1 MKITFLGATGT
12 VTGSKYL
19 IECGATRAL
28 VDCGLFQGLKQ
39 LRLRNRAPLP
49 FAPRDL
55 DAVLLTHAHL
65 DHSGYLPLLVKNG
78 FRGPV
83 YCTPATS
90 DLCAILLPDSGHLQ
104 EEEAE
109 FANRHGYSRHHPALP
124 LYTRADAE
132 RCLEQLEP
140 VEFGS
145 EMMLGDDLR
154 FRLHPAGH
162 LLGAAMVHLFGGG
175 TDLLFTGDL
184 GRPHDLL
191 LPPPTVIEEASHL
204 VVEST
209 YGDRLHT
216 DSDPLD
222 LLEKVVTST
231 ASRGGSVVIPSFAVG
246 RAQLVLLLLHQL
258 KSAGRIP
265 DIPVFLDSPMAVK
278 ATEVFSRHVDGHRL
292 ERAECDAVCAT
303 ARVVNSVAESKEI
316 DRMRFPR
323 IILSA
328 SGMATG
334 GRVLHHLKALAP
346 DPRNTV
352 LFVGFQAAGTRGGTM
367 IAGAN
372 SVKIHG
378 EYVPVR
384 AEIAVLDNISG
395 HADYQEILEWLG
407 HFRRP
412 PRSTFITHGEPVAAD
427 ALRLRIEEALGWHC
441 VVPEYRESV
450 ELPAAQAG
458 RSERAAGT
466 PHLPLELSMVEPVP
480 GQPSATASAG

>member
-19 IECGATRAL
+19 VECGTTRVL

-49 FAPRDL
+49 FEPRDV

-83 YCTPATS
+83 YCTSATR
-90 DLCAILLPDSGHLQ
+90 DFCAILLPDSGHLQ
-104 EEEAE
+104 EEEAG
-109 FANRHGYSRHHPALP
+109 FANRHGFSRHSPALP

-132 RCLEQLEP
+132 RCLGQFEP
-140 VEFGS
+140 RECGNETVLS
-145 EMMLGDDLR
+145 DDLR

-175 TDLLFTGDL
+175 SDTLFSGDL
-184 GRPHDLL
+184 GRPQDLL

-209 YGDRLHT
+209 YGNRLHT

-231 ASRGGSVVIPSFAVG
+231 ARRGGSVVIPSFAVG

-265 DIPVFLDSPMAVK
+265 NMPVFLDSPMAIR
-278 ATEVFSRHVDGHRL
+278 ATEVFSRHVADHRL
-292 ERAECDAVCAT
+292 ERTECDAVCAT
-303 ARVVNSVAESKEI
+303 AKVVNSVEESKAI
-316 DRMRFPR
+316 DRMQFPR

-334 GRVLHHLKALAP
+334 GRVLHHLKVLAP

-352 LFVGFQAAGTRGGTM
+352 LFVGFQAAGTRGAAM
-367 IAGAN
+367 IAGAK

-378 EYVPVR
+378 QYVPVR
-384 AEIAVLDNISG
+384 AEVAVLDNLSG
-395 HADYQEILEWLG
+395 HADYREILEWLG

-427 ALRLRIEEALGWHC
+427 ALRLRIEERLGWHC

-450 ELPAAQAG
+450 ELPAAQASRIG
-458 RSERAAGT
+458 RAAGT
-466 PHLPLELSMVEPVP
+466 PHPPPEVP
-480 GQPSATASAG
+480 IDAPSRDPAPATVGGP

>member
-19 IECGATRAL
+19 VECGATRTL

-39 LRLRNRAPLP
+39 LRLRNRAPLL
-49 FAPRDL
+49 FEPRDL

-78 FRGPV
+78 FGGPV
-83 YCTPATS
+83 YCTSATR

-104 EEEAE
+104 EEEAA
-109 FANRHGYSRHHPALP
+109 FANRHGYSRHSPALP

-132 RCLEQLEP
+132 RCLEQFEP
-140 VEFGS
+140 VECGS
-145 EMMLGDDLR
+145 ETMLGDDLR
-154 FRLHPAGH
+154 CRLHPAGH
-162 LLGAAMVHLFGGG
+162 LLGAAMVHLFGDG
-175 TDLLFTGDL
+175 TDVLFSGDL

-191 LPPPTVIEEASHL
+191 LPPPAVIEEASHL

-216 DSDPLD
+216 ETDPRD
-222 LLEKVVTST
+222 LLESVITST
-231 ASRGGSVVIPSFAVG
+231 ARRGGSVVIPSFAVG

-265 DIPVFLDSPMAVK
+265 DIPVFLDSPMATR
-278 ATEVFSRHVDGHRL
+278 ATEVFCRQVDDHRL

-303 ARVVNSVAESKEI
+303 AKVVNTVEESKAI
-316 DRMRFPR
+316 DRMHFPR

-334 GRVLHHLKALAP
+334 GRVLHHLKVLAP

-352 LFVGFQAAGTRGGTM
+352 LFVGFQAAGTRGSAM
-367 IAGAN
+367 IAGAK

-378 EYVPVR
+378 QYVPVR
-384 AEIAVLDNISG
+384 AEVAVLDNISG
-395 HADYQEILEWLG
+395 HADYREILEWLS
-407 HFRRP
+407 HFRQP

-427 ALRLRIEEALGWHC
+427 ALRLRIEEHLGWHC
-441 VVPEYRESV
+441 VVPEYRETV
-450 ELPAAQAG
+450 ELAPARAG
-458 RSERAAGT
+458 GIERAAA
-466 PHLPLELSMVEPVP
+466 PLEPPIAEHA
-480 GQPSATASAG
+480 PSRSPTVAGVG

>member
-19 IECGATRAL
+19 IECGATRVL

-49 FAPRDL
+49 VEPESL
-55 DAVLLTHAHL
+55 GAVLLTHAHL

-83 YCTPATS
+83 YCTPATR

-104 EEEAE
+104 EEEADY
-109 FANRHGYSRHHPALP
+109 ANRHGYSRHRPALP

-132 RCLEQLEP
+132 RCLDSFEP
-140 VEFGS
+140 VAIGREVPLAD
-145 EMMLGDDLR
+145 ELR
-154 FRLHPAGH
+154 FRFHPAGH
-162 LLGAAMVHLFGGG
+162 LLGAAMVYLFGNG

-191 LPPPTVIEEASHL
+191 LPPPAAIEEAGHL

-209 YGDRLHT
+209 YGDRLHAEV
-216 DSDPLD
+216 DPLES
-222 LLEKVVTST
+222 LEQVVTAT
-231 ASRGGSVVIPSFAVG
+231 ACRGGSVVIPSFAVG
-246 RAQLVLLLLHQL
+246 RAQLVLLLLHRL
-258 KSAGRIP
+258 KAAGRIP
-265 DIPVFLDSPMAVK
+265 DIPIFLDSPMAIR
-278 ATEVFSRHVDGHRL
+278 ATEVFSHHAGDLRL
-292 ERAECDAVCAT
+292 KRAECAAACAT
-303 ARVVNSVAESKEI
+303 AKLVETVEESKAI
-316 DRMRFPR
+316 DRMHVPR

-352 LFVGFQAAGTRGGTM
+352 LFVGFQAAGTRGGAM
-367 IAGAN
+367 IAGAK

-384 AEIAVLDNISG
+384 AEVAVLDNISG
-395 HADYQEILEWLG
+395 HADYREILQWLR
-407 HFRRP
+407 HFRTP
-412 PRSTFITHGEPVAAD
+412 PRTTFVTHGEPVPAD
-427 ALRLRIEEALGWHC
+427 ALRHRIEEEFGWHC
-441 VVPEYRESV
+441 VVPYYQES
-450 ELPAAQAG
+450 A
-458 RSERAAGT
+458 
-466 PHLPLELSMVEPVP
+466 ELS
-480 GQPSATASAG
+480 AACAR

>member
-1 MKITFLGATGT
+1 MRITFLGATGT

-19 IECGATRAL
+19 VECGSTRVL

-49 FAPRDL
+49 FEPRDL

-65 DHSGYLPLLVKNG
+65 DHTGYLPLLVKNG

-83 YCTPATS
+83 RCTPATAH
-90 DLCAILLPDSGHLQ
+90 LCAILLPDSGHLQ

-109 FANRHGYSRHHPALP
+109 FANRHGHSRHRPALP

-132 RCLEQLEP
+132 RCLEQFEP
-140 VEFGS
+140 VECGS
-145 EMMLGDDLR
+145 DTVVGDDLR
-154 FRLHPAGH
+154 FRLYPAGH
-162 LLGAAMVHLFGGG
+162 LLGAAMVHLIGNG
-175 TDLLFTGDL
+175 TDLLFSGDL

-191 LPPPTVIEEASHL
+191 LPPPAVVEEASHL

-216 DSDPLD
+216 ESDPLD
-222 LLEKVVTST
+222 LLESLITRT
-231 ASRGGSVVIPSFAVG
+231 ARRGGSVVIPSFAVG

-265 DIPVFLDSPMAVK
+265 DIPVFLDSPMAIQ
-278 ATEVFSRHVDGHRL
+278 ATEVFARQIDDHRL
-292 ERAECDAVCAT
+292 SRVECDAVCAT
-303 ARVVNSVAESKEI
+303 ARVVRSVEESKAI
-316 DRMRFPR
+316 DRMQVPR

-334 GRVLHHLKALAP
+334 GRVLHHLKVLAP

-352 LFVGFQAAGTRGGTM
+352 LFVGFQAAGTRGAAM
-367 IAGAN
+367 VAGAE

-378 EYVPVR
+378 QYVPVR
-384 AEIAVLDNISG
+384 AEVAALDNISG
-395 HADYQEILEWLG
+395 HADYREILEWLG
-407 HFRRP
+407 HFRRA
-412 PRSTFITHGEPVAAD
+412 PRSTFITHGEPLAAD
-427 ALRLRIEEALGWHC
+427 ALRLRIEESLGWQC
-441 VVPEYRESV
+441 IVPEYRESV
-450 ELPAAQAG
+450 ELVPVQASRVHQGADPAPSSSSAPSAEPEPSRSPAAETV
-458 RSERAAGT
+458 R
-466 PHLPLELSMVEPVP
+466 
-480 GQPSATASAG
+480 